1 MSMLSMV
8 AYIIKGIG
16 ITFELVP
23 CVIVSTLIV
32 GMIVGILRFAKIP
45 VLSQIIDIYVT
56 AIRGIPPLVVLMMLY
71 FTADMGSPFLTA
83 FVALTIYHG
92 AYVAEIVSGGLEA
105 VPRGQLEAGRSLGL
119 NFFTIMGRIHIPQI
133 MLAII
138 PTLCGQYIL
147 VVKDTTLVSVVGL
160 QDIMWNASELVAV
173 TYDPLRIYFIIGV
186 IYFVICFIVDMIANR
201 VEKKFVETYQSRLQ
215 VKGVV
220 NNEL

>member
-1 MSMLSMV
+1 MSMLNMV

-23 CVIVSTLIV
+23 CVIVSTLMV
-32 GMIVGILRFAKIP
+32 GMIVGILRFANIRII
-45 VLSQIIDIYVT
+45 SQIIDIYVT

-71 FTADMGSPFLTA
+71 FTANMSSPFLTA

-92 AYVAEIVSGGLEA
+92 AYVAEIVRGGLES
-105 VPRGQLEAGRSLGL
+105 VPKGQFEAGQSLGL
-119 NFFTIMGRIHIPQI
+119 KYMTIMFRIYIPQI
-133 MLAII
+133 MLQIV

-173 TYDPLRIYFIIGV
+173 TYDPIRIYFIIGV
-186 IYFVICFIVDMIANR
+186 IYFVICFVVDMIANR
-201 VEKKFVETYQSRLQ
+201 IENRFVKSYQAKLQ
-215 VKGVV
+215 GKGVV
-220 NNEL
+220 NNG